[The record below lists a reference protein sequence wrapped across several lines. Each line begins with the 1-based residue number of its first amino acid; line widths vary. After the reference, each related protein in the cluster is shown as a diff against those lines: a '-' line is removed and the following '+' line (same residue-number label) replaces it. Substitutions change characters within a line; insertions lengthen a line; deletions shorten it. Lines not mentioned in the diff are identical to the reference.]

1 MTDRGFSFPF
11 DFNFLKSH
19 TTAYNT
25 WMDLK
30 LYKRLIRNLIPYKGK
45 VALVLVTSV
54 IVVALSTSPVPLVK
68 EALDKI
74 FVEKDTFMLNIIP
87 LVLIV
92 LYIVKGG
99 LRYFQS
105 CLIFRVGW
113 ELIAKFRMDV
123 FRHIHKLPY
132 GFFEKDTTG
141 KLISRAV
148 NDVNAMLMT
157 LARHVKDAL
166 QNIVMFLGL
175 MFWVFYL
182 KWEWALITILVI
194 PFALLPVSMVGK
206 KLRHLGRRGQEI
218 IADITSTMLESFSGI
233 KIVRAFGLETIEEKK
248 LDKDNQAFLENMRKN
263 VKYTELTSP
272 LMEVLGILGGS
283 AVLWYGGS
291 QVLSGEVTQGTFFA
305 FILGMFMMYDP
316 MRVLF
321 KLYTDVQIALAAS
334 ERVYSLLDEEP
345 EKMRVGK
352 MNMTGFQQQIE
363 YKNVS
368 FKYPSRET
376 MVLKNINLTVQKSEV
391 LAIVG
396 MSGAGKSTMAD
407 LLFKF
412 FIVTEGEIL
421 IDREN
426 INDLYSHSLRSNI
439 ALVTQETFLFNDT
452 ILANIQFGRP
462 DATREEVIDA
472 AKAAHVDIFV
482 RNLDDGYDTV
492 IGERGVMLS
501 GGQRQ
506 RIAIARAILRNAPIL
521 VLDEATSALDS
532 ESEKLVQ
539 DALHRLMEHR
549 TTFVIAHRLSTIKSA
564 DRIIVME
571 QGEIIGSGTHDELMT
586 DCAQYQKY
594 YEMQVM
600 S

>member
-1 MTDRGFSFPF
+1 
-11 DFNFLKSH
+11 
-19 TTAYNT
+19 
-25 WMDLK
+25 MDLK
-30 LYKRLIRNLIPYKGK
+30 LYKRLLRNLIPYKTK

-54 IVVALSTSPVPLVK
+54 IVGVLSTSPVPLVK

-74 FVEKDTFMLNIIP
+74 FVEKDSVMLNFIP

-92 LYIVKGG
+92 LYVVKGA
-99 LRYFQS
+99 LRYWQS
-105 CLIFRVGW
+105 CMIFRIGW
-113 ELIAKFRMDV
+113 ELIAKIRMDI
-123 FRHIHKLPY
+123 FKHIHKLPY

-141 KLISRAV
+141 KLMSRAV
-148 NDVNAMLMT
+148 NDVNAMLLT
-157 LARHVKDAL
+157 LARQVKDAL
-166 QNIVMFLGL
+166 QSSVMFIGL
-175 MFWVFYL
+175 VGWVFYL
-182 KWEWALITILVI
+182 KWDWALIAVFVI
-194 PFALLPVSMVGK
+194 PFALIPVSTVGR

-233 KIVRAFGLETIEEKK
+233 KIVRAFGLEKIEEAK
-248 LDKDNQAFLENMRKN
+248 LARHNHEFLENMRKN

-272 LMEVLGILGGS
+272 LMEILGVIGGS

-291 QVLSGEVTQGTFFA
+291 QVMTGEVTQGTFFA

-316 MRVLF
+316 MRILF
-321 KLYTDVQIALAAS
+321 KTYTDVQAAIAAS
-334 ERVYSLLDEEP
+334 QRVYSILDEET
-345 EKMRVGK
+345 EKMREGK
-352 MNMTGFQQQIE
+352 MNMGGFQHQIE

-368 FKYPSRET
+368 FKYPSRDA
-376 MVLKNINLTVQKSEV
+376 MVLKNINLTIKKSDV

-396 MSGAGKSTMAD
+396 MSGAGKSTLAD

-421 IDREN
+421 IDGEN
-426 INDLYSHSLRSNI
+426 INDLNSHSLRSNI

-462 DATREEVIDA
+462 DATREEVMDA

-482 RNLDDGYDTV
+482 RHLDDQYETV

-549 TTFVIAHRLSTIKSA
+549 TTFVIAHRLSTIKTA

-571 QGEIIGSGTHDELMT
+571 QGEIIGSGVHEELMT
-586 DCAQYQKY
+586 DCPQYQKY

-600 S
+600 G

>member
-1 MTDRGFSFPF
+1 
-11 DFNFLKSH
+11 
-19 TTAYNT
+19 
-25 WMDLK
+25 MDLK
-30 LYKRLIRNLIPYKGK
+30 LYKRLLRNLIPYKAK
-45 VALVLVTSV
+45 VALVLVTSI
-54 IVVALSTSPVPLVK
+54 IVGALSTSPVPLVK

-74 FVEKDTFMLNIIP
+74 FVEKDVFMLNFIP

-99 LRYFQS
+99 LRYWQS
-105 CLIFRVGW
+105 CMIFRIGW
-113 ELIAKFRMDV
+113 ELIAKFRMDI
-123 FRHIHKLPY
+123 FRHIHQLPY

-141 KLISRAV
+141 KLMSRAV
-148 NDVNAMLMT
+148 NDVNAMFLT
-157 LARHVKDAL
+157 LARQVKDAL
-166 QNIVMFLGL
+166 QSSVMFVGL
-175 MFWVFYL
+175 VCWIFYL
-182 KWEWALITILVI
+182 KWDWALIAIFVI
-194 PFALLPVSMVGK
+194 PFALIPVSTVGK
-206 KLRHLGRRGQEI
+206 KLRHLGRKGQEI

-233 KIVRAFGLETIEEKK
+233 KIVRAFGLEKIEERK
-248 LDKDNQAFLENMRKN
+248 LDKHNHEFLENMRKN

-272 LMEVLGILGGS
+272 LMEVLGVLGGS

-316 MRVLF
+316 MRILF
-321 KLYTDVQIALAAS
+321 KTYTDVQRAIAAS
-334 ERVYSLLDEEP
+334 ERVYSILDEEP
-345 EKMRVGK
+345 EKMREGK
-352 MNMTGFQQQIE
+352 MNLTGFQHQIE

-368 FKYPSRET
+368 FKYPSRDT
-376 MVLKNINLTVQKSEV
+376 MVLKNINLTIKKSDV

-396 MSGAGKSTMAD
+396 MSGAGKSTLAD

-421 IDREN
+421 IDGEN
-426 INDLYSHSLRSNI
+426 INDLNSHSLRSNI

-462 DATREEVIDA
+462 DATREEVLEA

-482 RNLDDGYDTV
+482 QQLDDNYDTV

-506 RIAIARAILRNAPIL
+506 RIAIARAIFRNAPIL

-549 TTFVIAHRLSTIKSA
+549 TTFVIAHRLSTIKTA

-571 QGEIIGSGTHDELMT
+571 QGEIIGSGIHEELMV
-586 DCAQYQKY
+586 DCPQYQKY

-600 S
+600 G

>member
-1 MTDRGFSFPF
+1 
-11 DFNFLKSH
+11 
-19 TTAYNT
+19 
-25 WMDLK
+25 MDLR
-30 LYKRLIRNLIPYKGK
+30 LYKRLLRNLIPYKGK
-45 VALVLVTSV
+45 VVLILVTSI
-54 IVVALSTSPVPLVK
+54 IVGALSTSPVPLVK

-74 FVEKDTFMLNIIP
+74 FVEKDADMLKLIP
-87 LVLIV
+87 LLLIA
-92 LYIVKGG
+92 LYCVKGG

-105 CLIFRVGW
+105 CLILRIGW
-113 ELIAKFRMDV
+113 ELVVKIRMDI
-123 FRHIHKLPY
+123 FKHIHKLPY

-141 KLISRAV
+141 KLMSRAV
-148 NDVNAMLMT
+148 NDVNAMLLT
-157 LARHVKDAL
+157 LARQVKDAL
-166 QNIVMFLGL
+166 QSSVMFLGL
-175 MFWVFYL
+175 VFWVFYL
-182 KWEWALITILVI
+182 KWDWALISIFVI
-194 PFALLPVSMVGK
+194 PFALIPVSVVGR
-206 KLRHLGRRGQEI
+206 KLRYLGKRGQEI

-233 KIVRAFGLETIEEKK
+233 KIVRSFGLEALEEKK
-248 LDKDNQAFLENMRKN
+248 LDKHNQAFLTNVKKN
-263 VKYTELTSP
+263 VKYTEMTSP
-272 LMEVLGILGGS
+272 LMEVLGVVGGS
-283 AVLWYGGS
+283 VVLWYGGS

-316 MRVLF
+316 MRILF
-321 KLYTDVQIALAAS
+321 KSYTDVQKAIAAS
-334 ERVYSLLDEEP
+334 ERVHAILDEEP
-345 EKMRVGK
+345 EKMRDGK
-352 MNMTGFQQQIE
+352 KEMTGFHHQIE

-376 MVLKNINLTVQKSEV
+376 MVLKNINLTVDKSDV

-396 MSGAGKSTMAD
+396 MSGAGKTTLAD

-412 FIVTEGEIL
+412 FIVTNGEIL
-421 IDREN
+421 IDGEN
-426 INDLYSHSLRSNI
+426 INDLNSHSLRSNI

-452 ILANIQFGRP
+452 ILANIRYGRP
-462 DATREEVIDA
+462 TATREEVIDA
-472 AKAAHVDIFV
+472 AEAAHVDIFV
-482 RNLDDGYDTV
+482 RHLDDDYDTV

-539 DALHRLMEHR
+539 DALHHLMEHR
-549 TTFVIAHRLSTIKSA
+549 TTFVIAHRLSTIKTA
-564 DRIIVME
+564 DRIIVMD

-600 S
+600 G

>member
-1 MTDRGFSFPF
+1 
-11 DFNFLKSH
+11 
-19 TTAYNT
+19 
-25 WMDLK
+25 MDLK
-30 LYKRLIRNLIPYKGK
+30 LYKRLLRNLIPYKGK
-45 VALVLVTSV
+45 VILVLVTSV
-54 IVVALSTSPVPLVK
+54 IVGALSTSPVPLVK

-74 FVEKDTFMLNIIP
+74 FVDKDTFMLQIIP
-87 LVLIV
+87 LILVG
-92 LYIVKGG
+92 LYCVKGA

-105 CLIFRVGW
+105 CLILRIGW
-113 ELIAKFRMDV
+113 ELVAKFRIDI
-123 FRHIHKLPY
+123 FKHIHKLPY

-141 KLISRAV
+141 KLMSRAV
-148 NDVNAMLMT
+148 NDVNVMLLT
-157 LARHVKDAL
+157 LARHVKDGL
-166 QNIVMFLGL
+166 QNCVMFLGL
-175 MFWVFYL
+175 MFWMFYL
-182 KWEWALITILVI
+182 KWDWALIAIFVI
-194 PFALLPVSMVGK
+194 PFALIPISSVGK

-248 LDKDNQAFLENMRKN
+248 LDKHNQEFLENVKKN
-263 VKYTELTSP
+263 IKYTELTSP
-272 LMEVLGILGGS
+272 LMEVLGVLGGS
-283 AVLWYGGS
+283 VVLWYGGS

-305 FILGMFMMYDP
+305 FVLGMFMMFDP

-334 ERVYSLLDEEP
+334 ERVFSILDEEP
-345 EKMRVGK
+345 EKMRDGK
-352 MNMTGFQQQIE
+352 MNMTGFQHQIE

-368 FKYPSRET
+368 FKYPSRDA
-376 MVLKNINLTVQKSEV
+376 MVLKNIDLTVKKSEV

-396 MSGAGKSTMAD
+396 MSGAGKSTLAD

-412 FIVTEGEIL
+412 FIVTEGAIL
-421 IDREN
+421 IDGEN
-426 INDLYSHSLRSNI
+426 INDLNSHSLRSNI

-462 DATREEVIDA
+462 VATREEVIDA

-482 RNLDDGYDTV
+482 RHLDDNYDTV

-506 RIAIARAILRNAPIL
+506 RIAIARAILRDAPIL

-549 TTFVIAHRLSTIKSA
+549 TTFVIAHRLSTIKTA

-571 QGEIIGSGTHDELMT
+571 QGEIIGSGTHEELMV
-586 DCAQYQKY
+586 DCPQYQKY

-600 S
+600 G

>member
-1 MTDRGFSFPF
+1 M
-11 DFNFLKSH
+11 DF
-19 TTAYNT
+19 
-25 WMDLK
+25 K
-30 LYKRLIRNLIPYKGK
+30 LYKRLLRNLIPYKGK

-54 IVVALSTSPVPLVK
+54 IVGALSTSPVPLVK

-74 FVEKDTFMLNIIP
+74 FVEKDSVMLNFIP
-87 LVLIV
+87 LILISI
-92 LYIVKGG
+92 YIVKGV
-99 LRYFQS
+99 LRYWQS
-105 CLIFRVGW
+105 CMIFRIGW
-113 ELIAKFRMDV
+113 ELIAKIRMDI
-123 FRHIHKLPY
+123 FTHIHKLPY

-141 KLISRAV
+141 KLMSRAV
-148 NDVNAMLMT
+148 NDVNAMLLT
-157 LARHVKDAL
+157 LARQVKDAL
-166 QNIVMFLGL
+166 QSSVMFLGL
-175 MFWVFYL
+175 VGWIFYL
-182 KWEWALITILVI
+182 KWDWALIAIFVI
-194 PFALLPVSMVGK
+194 PFALIPVSTVGK

-218 IADITSTMLESFSGI
+218 IADINSTLLESFSGI
-233 KIVRAFGLETIEEKK
+233 KIVRAFGLEKIEKKK
-248 LDKDNQAFLENMRKN
+248 LDKHNQAFLENMRKN
-263 VKYTELTSP
+263 IKYTELTSP
-272 LMEVLGILGGS
+272 LMEVLGVLGGS

-316 MRVLF
+316 MRILF
-321 KLYTDVQIALAAS
+321 KTYTDVQTAIAAS
-334 ERVYSLLDEEP
+334 ERVYSILDEET
-345 EKMRVGK
+345 EKMREGK
-352 MNMTGFQQQIE
+352 MNMAGFQHQIE

-368 FKYPSRET
+368 FKYPSRDA
-376 MVLKNINLTVQKSEV
+376 MVLKNINLTVKKSEV

-396 MSGAGKSTMAD
+396 MSGAGKSTLAD

-412 FIVTEGEIL
+412 FIVSEGEIL
-421 IDREN
+421 VDGEN
-426 INDLYSHSLRSNI
+426 VNDLNSHSLRNNI

-452 ILANIQFGRP
+452 ILSNIQFGRP
-462 DATREEVIDA
+462 DATREEVMDA

-482 RNLDDGYDTV
+482 RNLDDQYDTV

-549 TTFVIAHRLSTIKSA
+549 TTFVIAHRLSTIKTA

-571 QGEIIGSGTHDELMT
+571 QGEIIGSGTHDELMV
-586 DCAQYQKY
+586 DCSQYQKY

-600 S
+600 G

>member
-1 MTDRGFSFPF
+1 M
-11 DFNFLKSH
+11 DF
-19 TTAYNT
+19 
-25 WMDLK
+25 K
-30 LYKRLIRNLIPYKGK
+30 LYKRLLRNLIPYKGK

-54 IVVALSTSPVPLVK
+54 IVGALSTSPVPLVK

-74 FVEKDTFMLNIIP
+74 FVEKDSVMLNFIP
-87 LVLIV
+87 LILISI
-92 LYIVKGG
+92 YIVKGV
-99 LRYFQS
+99 LRYWQS
-105 CLIFRVGW
+105 CMIFRIGW
-113 ELIAKFRMDV
+113 ELIAKIRMDI
-123 FRHIHKLPY
+123 FTHIHKLPY

-141 KLISRAV
+141 KLMSRAV
-148 NDVNAMLMT
+148 NDVNAMLLT
-157 LARHVKDAL
+157 LARQVKDAL
-166 QNIVMFLGL
+166 QSSVMFLGL
-175 MFWVFYL
+175 VGWIFYL
-182 KWEWALITILVI
+182 KWDWALIAIFVI
-194 PFALLPVSMVGK
+194 PFALIPVSTVGK

-218 IADITSTMLESFSGI
+218 IADINSTLLESFSGI
-233 KIVRAFGLETIEEKK
+233 KIVRAFGLEKIEEKK
-248 LDKDNQAFLENMRKN
+248 LDKHNQAFLENMRKN
-263 VKYTELTSP
+263 IKYTELTSP
-272 LMEVLGILGGS
+272 LMEVLGVLGGS

-316 MRVLF
+316 MRILF
-321 KLYTDVQIALAAS
+321 KTYTDVQTAIAAS
-334 ERVYSLLDEEP
+334 ERVYSILDEET
-345 EKMRVGK
+345 EKMREGK
-352 MNMTGFQQQIE
+352 MNMAGFQHQIE

-368 FKYPSRET
+368 FKYPSRDA
-376 MVLKNINLTVQKSEV
+376 MVLKNINLTVKKSEV

-396 MSGAGKSTMAD
+396 MSGAGKSTLAD

-412 FIVTEGEIL
+412 FIVSEGEIL
-421 IDREN
+421 VDGEN
-426 INDLYSHSLRSNI
+426 VNDLNSHSLRNNI

-452 ILANIQFGRP
+452 ILSNIQFGRP
-462 DATREEVIDA
+462 DATREEVMDA

-482 RNLDDGYDTV
+482 RNLDDQYDTV

-549 TTFVIAHRLSTIKSA
+549 TTFVIAHRLSTIKTA

-571 QGEIIGSGTHDELMT
+571 QGEIIGSGTHDELIV
-586 DCAQYQKY
+586 DCSQYQKY

-600 S
+600 G

>member
-1 MTDRGFSFPF
+1 
-11 DFNFLKSH
+11 
-19 TTAYNT
+19 
-25 WMDLK
+25 MDLK
-30 LYKRLIRNLIPYKGK
+30 LYKRLLRNLIPYKGK
-45 VALVLVTSV
+45 VILVLVTSV
-54 IVVALSTSPVPLVK
+54 IVGALSTSPVPLVK
-68 EALDKI
+68 EALDEI
-74 FVEKDTFMLNIIP
+74 FDKKDASMLNIIP
-87 LVLIV
+87 LVIIV
-92 LYIVKGG
+92 LYVVKGG
-99 LRYFQS
+99 LRYWQS
-105 CLIFRVGW
+105 CLIFRIGW
-113 ELIAKFRMDV
+113 ELIAKTRMDI
-123 FRHIHKLPY
+123 FKHIHKLPY

-141 KLISRAV
+141 KLMSRAV
-148 NDVNAMLMT
+148 NDVNAMLLT
-157 LARHVKDAL
+157 LARQVKDAL
-166 QNIVMFLGL
+166 QSSVMFLGL
-175 MFWVFYL
+175 VCWIFYL
-182 KWEWALITILVI
+182 KWDWALIAIFVI
-194 PFALLPVSMVGK
+194 PFALIPVSTVGK

-218 IADITSTMLESFSGI
+218 IADINSTLLESFSGI
-233 KIVRAFGLETIEEKK
+233 KIVRAFGLEKIEEKK
-248 LDKDNQAFLENMRKN
+248 LDKHNQAFLENMRKN
-263 VKYTELTSP
+263 IKYTELTSP
-272 LMEVLGILGGS
+272 LMEVLGVLGGS

-316 MRVLF
+316 MRILF
-321 KLYTDVQIALAAS
+321 KTYTDVQTAIAAS

-345 EKMRVGK
+345 EKMREGK
-352 MNMTGFQQQIE
+352 MNLTGFQHQIE

-368 FKYPSRET
+368 FKYPSRDT
-376 MVLKNINLTVQKSEV
+376 MVLKNIDLTVKKSEV

-396 MSGAGKSTMAD
+396 MSGAGKSTLAD

-421 IDREN
+421 IDGEN
-426 INDLYSHSLRSNI
+426 INDLNSHSLRSNI

-462 DATREEVIDA
+462 DATREEVVEA

-482 RNLDDGYDTV
+482 RQLDDNYDTV

-549 TTFVIAHRLSTIKSA
+549 TTFVIAHRLSTIKTA

-571 QGEIIGSGTHDELMT
+571 QGEIIGSGVHDELMV
-586 DCAQYQKY
+586 DCPQYQKY

-600 S
+600 G

>member
-1 MTDRGFSFPF
+1 
-11 DFNFLKSH
+11 
-19 TTAYNT
+19 
-25 WMDLK
+25 MDLK
-30 LYKRLIRNLIPYKGK
+30 LYKRLLRNLIPYKGK

-54 IVVALSTSPVPLVK
+54 IVGALSTSPVPLVK
-68 EALDKI
+68 ESLDKI
-74 FVEKDTFMLNIIP
+74 FVEKDSFMLNIIP
-87 LVLIV
+87 LILIV
-92 LYIVKGG
+92 LYLVKGG

-105 CLIFRVGW
+105 CLIFGIGW
-113 ELIAKFRMDV
+113 ELIAKIRLDI

-141 KLISRAV
+141 KLMSRAV
-148 NDVNAMLMT
+148 NDVNAMLLT
-157 LARHVKDAL
+157 LARQVKDAL
-166 QNIVMFLGL
+166 QSSVMFLGL
-175 MFWVFYL
+175 IGWIFYL
-182 KWEWALITILVI
+182 KWDWALIAIFVI
-194 PFALLPVSMVGK
+194 PFALIPVSTVGK

-218 IADITSTMLESFSGI
+218 IADINSTMLESFYGI
-233 KIVRAFGLETIEEKK
+233 KIVRAFGLEKIEENK
-248 LDKDNQAFLENMRKN
+248 LDKHNQDFLENMKKN

-272 LMEVLGILGGS
+272 LMEVLGVLGGS

-291 QVLSGEVTQGTFFA
+291 QVLNGEVTQGTFFA

-316 MRVLF
+316 MRILF
-321 KLYTDVQIALAAS
+321 KTYTDVQAAIAAS
-334 ERVYSLLDEEP
+334 ERVYSILDKDP
-345 EKMRVGK
+345 EKMRDGK
-352 MNMTGFQQQIE
+352 MNMAGFQQQIE

-368 FKYPSRET
+368 FKYPSRDV
-376 MVLKNINLTVQKSEV
+376 MVLKNINLMVKKSEV

-396 MSGAGKSTMAD
+396 MSGSGKSTLAD

-412 FIVTEGEIL
+412 FIVTEGDIL
-421 IDREN
+421 IDGKN
-426 INDLYSHSLRSNI
+426 INDLNSHSLRNNI

-462 DATREEVIDA
+462 EATREEVMNA

-482 RNLDDGYDTV
+482 RHLDDDYNTI

-506 RIAIARAILRNAPIL
+506 RIAIARAILRDAPIL

-539 DALHRLMEHR
+539 DALHSLMEHR
-549 TTFVIAHRLSTIKSA
+549 TTFVIAHRLSTIKTA

-571 QGEIIGSGTHDELMT
+571 QGEIIGSGTHEELMV
-586 DCAQYQKY
+586 DCPQYQKY

-600 S
+600 G

>member
-1 MTDRGFSFPF
+1 M
-11 DFNFLKSH
+11 DFQ
-19 TTAYNT
+19 
-25 WMDLK
+25 

-45 VALVLVTSV
+45 VILVLITSV
-54 IVVALSTSPVPLVK
+54 IVGALSTSPVPLVK

-74 FVEKDTFMLNIIP
+74 FIGKDFEMLTLIP
-87 LVLIV
+87 VVLIA
-92 LYIVKGG
+92 LYCLKGG
-99 LRYFQS
+99 LRYYQS
-105 CLIFRVGW
+105 CLIFRIGW
-113 ELIAKFRMDV
+113 ELVAKIRMDL

-141 KLISRAV
+141 KLMSRAV
-148 NDVNAMLMT
+148 NDVNAMMLT
-157 LARHVKDAL
+157 LAKQAKDAL
-166 QNIVMFLGL
+166 QNAAMFIGL
-175 MFWVFYL
+175 VFWVFYL
-182 KWEWALITILVI
+182 KWDWALISIFVI
-194 PFALLPVSMVGK
+194 PFALIPVSTVGK
-206 KLRHLGRRGQEI
+206 KLRHLGRKGQEI
-218 IADITSTMLESFSGI
+218 IADINSTMLESFSGI
-233 KIVRAFGLETIEEKK
+233 KIVRAFGLEKIEEKK
-248 LDKDNQAFLENMRKN
+248 LDKHNQAFLENMRKN

-283 AVLWYGGS
+283 AVLWYGGT
-291 QVLSGEVTQGTFFA
+291 QVLNDEVTQGTFFA

-316 MRVLF
+316 MRILF
-321 KLYTDVQIALAAS
+321 KTYTDIQTAIAAS
-334 ERVYSLLDEEP
+334 ERVYSILDKEP
-345 EKMRVGK
+345 EKMRDGK
-352 MNMTGFQQQIE
+352 MDMTGFQRQIE

-368 FKYPSRET
+368 FKYPSRDT
-376 MVLKNINLTVQKSEV
+376 MVLKDINLTVKKSDV

-396 MSGAGKSTMAD
+396 MSGAGKSTLVD

-421 IDREN
+421 IDGEN
-426 INDLYSHSLRSNI
+426 INDLNSHSLRNNI

-452 ILANIQFGRP
+452 ILANIQFGSP
-462 DATREEVIDA
+462 LATREEIMA
-472 AKAAHVDIFV
+472 AAQAAHVDIFV

-549 TTFVIAHRLSTIKSA
+549 TTFVIAHRLSTVKSA

-586 DCAQYQKY
+586 NCTQYQKY

-600 S
+600 G

>member
-1 MTDRGFSFPF
+1 
-11 DFNFLKSH
+11 
-19 TTAYNT
+19 
-25 WMDLK
+25 MDLK
-30 LYKRLIRNLIPYKGK
+30 LYKRLLRNLIPYKGK
-45 VALVLVTSV
+45 VILVLVTSV
-54 IVVALSTSPVPLVK
+54 IVGALSTSPVPLVK

-74 FVEKDTFMLNIIP
+74 FVDKDSFMLNIIP
-87 LVLIV
+87 LVLVV
-92 LYIVKGG
+92 LYAMKGG

-105 CLIFRVGW
+105 CMIFRMGW
-113 ELIAKFRMDV
+113 ELIAKFRMDI
-123 FRHIHKLPY
+123 FKHIHKLPY

-141 KLISRAV
+141 KLMSRAV

-166 QNIVMFLGL
+166 QNVVMFLGL
-175 MFWVFYL
+175 LFWVFYL
-182 KWEWALITILVI
+182 KWDWALIAIFVI
-194 PFALLPVSMVGK
+194 PFALVPVSTVGR
-206 KLRHLGRRGQEI
+206 KLRHLGRQGQEI
-218 IADITSTMLESFSGI
+218 IADISSTMLESFSGI
-233 KIVRAFGLETIEEKK
+233 KIVRAFGLERIEEKK
-248 LDKDNQAFLENMRKN
+248 LEKDNQAFLENMRKN

-272 LMEVLGILGGS
+272 LMEVLGVVGGS
-283 AVLWYGGS
+283 AVLWYGGH
-291 QVLSGEVTQGTFFA
+291 QVLTGEVTQGTFFA

-334 ERVYSLLDEEP
+334 ERVYAILDEEP
-345 EKMRVGK
+345 EKMRDGK
-352 MNMTGFQQQIE
+352 MNMPDFQHQIE

-368 FKYPSRET
+368 FKYPSRDT
-376 MVLKNINLTVQKSEV
+376 MVLKNIDLTVNKSDV

-396 MSGAGKSTMAD
+396 MSGAGKSTLAD

-421 IDREN
+421 VDGEN
-426 INDLYSHSLRSNI
+426 INDLNSHSLRSNI

-452 ILANIQFGRP
+452 ILANIQFGNP
-462 DATREEVIDA
+462 SATREQVMDA
-472 AKAAHVDIFV
+472 AQAAHVDIFV
-482 RNLDDGYDTV
+482 RNLDDRYDTV

-539 DALHRLMEHR
+539 DALHHLMEHR

-564 DRIIVME
+564 NRIIVME
-571 QGEIIGSGTHDELMT
+571 QGEIIGSGTHDELMS

-600 S
+600 N

>member
-1 MTDRGFSFPF
+1 
-11 DFNFLKSH
+11 
-19 TTAYNT
+19 
-25 WMDLK
+25 MDWL
-30 LYKRLIRNLIPYKGK
+30 LYKRLLRNLIPYKWE
-45 VALVLVTSV
+45 VILVLLTSV
-54 IVVALSTSPVPLVK
+54 IVGALSTSPVPLVK

-74 FVEKDTFMLNIIP
+74 FIEKDAFMLKVIP
-87 LVLIV
+87 LVLIG
-92 LYIVKGG
+92 LYCVKGG

-105 CLIFRVGW
+105 CLIFKIGW
-113 ELIAKFRMDV
+113 ELVAKIRMEI
-123 FRHIHKLPY
+123 FKHIHKLPY

-141 KLISRAV
+141 KLMSRSV
-148 NDVNAMLMT
+148 NDVNAMLLT
-157 LARHVKDAL
+157 LAKQAKDAL
-166 QNIVMFLGL
+166 QSLAMFSGL
-175 MFWVFYL
+175 VFWVFYL
-182 KWEWALITILVI
+182 KWDWALISIFII
-194 PFALLPVSMVGK
+194 PFALIPVTTVGR

-218 IADITSTMLESFSGI
+218 IADINSTLLESFSGV
-233 KIVRAFGLETIEEKK
+233 KIVRAFGLEKIEEKK
-248 LDKDNQAFLENMRKN
+248 LAKHNQDFLENMKKN
-263 VKYTELTSP
+263 VKYTEMTSP
-272 LMEVLGILGGS
+272 LMEVLGVLGGS

-291 QVLSGEVTQGTFFA
+291 QVLNDEVSQGTFFA

-316 MRVLF
+316 LRILF
-321 KLYTDVQIALAAS
+321 KTYTDVQVAIAAS
-334 ERVYSLLDEEP
+334 ERVYSILDEEP
-345 EKMRVGK
+345 EKMRDGK
-352 MNMTGFQQQIE
+352 MEMTGFQNQIE

-368 FKYPSRET
+368 FKYPSRDT
-376 MVLKNINLTVQKSEV
+376 MVLKNINLAVKKSEV

-396 MSGAGKSTMAD
+396 MSGAGKSTLAD

-412 FIVTEGEIL
+412 FIVSEGEIL
-421 IDREN
+421 IDGN
-426 INDLYSHSLRSNI
+426 NVNDLNSHSLRNNI

-452 ILANIQFGRP
+452 ILANIRFGNP
-462 DATREEVIDA
+462 SASREEILDA
-472 AKAAHVDIFV
+472 AQAAHVDIFV

-506 RIAIARAILRNAPIL
+506 RIAIARAVLRNAPIL

-549 TTFVIAHRLSTIKSA
+549 TTFVIAHRLSTIKTA

-571 QGEIIGSGTHDELMT
+571 QGEIIGSGTHEELMN

-600 S
+600 G

>member
-1 MTDRGFSFPF
+1 
-11 DFNFLKSH
+11 
-19 TTAYNT
+19 
-25 WMDLK
+25 MDLK
-30 LYKRLIRNLIPYKGK
+30 LYKRLLRNLIPYKGK
-45 VALVLVTSV
+45 VILVLVTSI
-54 IVVALSTSPVPLVK
+54 IVGVLSTSPVPLVK
-68 EALDKI
+68 EALDRI
-74 FVEKDTFMLNIIP
+74 FVDKDTFMLNIIP
-87 LVLIV
+87 LVLIGI
-92 LYIVKGG
+92 YCVKGG

-105 CLIFRVGW
+105 CLIFRIGW
-113 ELIAKFRMDV
+113 ELVAKIRMDV
-123 FRHIHKLPY
+123 FKHIHKLPY

-141 KLISRAV
+141 KLMSRAV
-148 NDVNAMLMT
+148 NDVNVMLLT

-166 QNIVMFLGL
+166 QNVVMFLGL
-175 MFWVFYL
+175 LCWVFYL
-182 KWEWALITILVI
+182 KWDWALIAIFVI
-194 PFALLPVSMVGK
+194 PFALIPVSTVGR

-218 IADITSTMLESFSGI
+218 IADISSTMLESFSGI

-272 LMEVLGILGGS
+272 LMEVLGVVGGS

-291 QVLSGEVTQGTFFA
+291 QVMSGEVTQGTFFA

-345 EKMRVGK
+345 EKMRAGK
-352 MNMTGFQQQIE
+352 MNMTGFQHQIE

-368 FKYPSRET
+368 FKYPSREA
-376 MVLKNINLTVQKSEV
+376 MVMKNINLTVKKSEV

-396 MSGAGKSTMAD
+396 MSGAGKSTLVD

-421 IDREN
+421 IDGEN
-426 INDLYSHSLRSNI
+426 INDLNSHSLRSNI

-452 ILANIQFGRP
+452 ILANIHFGRP
-462 DATREEVIDA
+462 DATHEEVMDA

-482 RNLDDGYDTV
+482 RHLDDKYDTV

-506 RIAIARAILRNAPIL
+506 RVAIARAILRNAPIL

-549 TTFVIAHRLSTIKSA
+549 TTFVIAHRLSTIKTA

-571 QGEIIGSGTHDELMT
+571 QGEIIGSGAHEELMV
-586 DCAQYQKY
+586 DCPQYQKY

-600 S
+600 G

>member
-1 MTDRGFSFPF
+1 
-11 DFNFLKSH
+11 
-19 TTAYNT
+19 
-25 WMDLK
+25 MDLK
-30 LYKRLIRNLIPYKGK
+30 LYKRLIRNLVPYKGK

-54 IVVALSTSPVPLVK
+54 IVGALSTSPVPLVK

-87 LVLIV
+87 LVLVV
-92 LYIVKGG
+92 LYCAKGG

-105 CLIFRVGW
+105 CLVFRMGW
-113 ELIAKFRMDV
+113 ELIAKFRMDI
-123 FRHIHKLPY
+123 FKHIHKLPY
-132 GFFEKDTTG
+132 GYFEKDTTG
-141 KLISRAV
+141 KLMSRAV

-166 QNIVMFLGL
+166 QNIVMFVGL
-175 MFWVFYL
+175 VFWVFYL
-182 KWEWALITILVI
+182 KWDWALIAIFVI
-194 PFALLPVSMVGK
+194 PFALVPVSTVGR
-206 KLRHLGRRGQEI
+206 KLRHLGRKGQEI
-218 IADITSTMLESFSGI
+218 IADISSTMLESFSGI
-233 KIVRAFGLETIEEKK
+233 KIVRAFGLETIEQKK
-248 LDKDNQAFLENMRKN
+248 LEKDNQAFLENMRKN

-283 AVLWYGGS
+283 AVLWYGGH
-291 QVLSGEVTQGTFFA
+291 QVISGEVTEGTFFA

-321 KLYTDVQIALAAS
+321 KLYTDVQLALAAS
-334 ERVYSLLDEEP
+334 ERVYAILDEEP
-345 EKMRVGK
+345 EKMRDGK
-352 MNMTGFQQQIE
+352 MNMPDFQHQIE

-368 FKYPSRET
+368 FKYPSRDT
-376 MVLKNINLTVQKSEV
+376 MVLKNINLTVKKSEV

-396 MSGAGKSTMAD
+396 MSGAGKSTLAD

-412 FIVTEGEIL
+412 FIVSDGKIL
-421 IDREN
+421 IDGIN
-426 INDLYSHSLRSNI
+426 INDLNSHSLRSNI

-452 ILANIQFGRP
+452 VLANIQYGRS
-462 DATREEVIDA
+462 DATREEIMEA

-482 RNLDDGYDTV
+482 RQLDDGYDTM

-539 DALHRLMEHR
+539 DALHHLMEHR
-549 TTFVIAHRLSTIKSA
+549 TTFVIAHRLSTIKTA

-586 DCAQYQKY
+586 ECAQYQKY

-600 S
+600 G

>member
-1 MTDRGFSFPF
+1 
-11 DFNFLKSH
+11 
-19 TTAYNT
+19 
-25 WMDLK
+25 MDLK
-30 LYKRLIRNLIPYKGK
+30 LYKRLLRNLIPYRGK
-45 VALVLVTSV
+45 VILVLVTSV
-54 IVVALSTSPVPLVK
+54 IVGALSTSPVPLVK

-105 CLIFRVGW
+105 CLIFKVGW
-113 ELIAKFRMDV
+113 ELIAKFRMDI

-141 KLISRAV
+141 KLMSRAV
-148 NDVNAMLMT
+148 NDVNVMLLT

-166 QNIVMFLGL
+166 QNVVMFLGL

-182 KWEWALITILVI
+182 KWDWALIAIFVI
-194 PFALLPVSMVGK
+194 PFALIPVSAVGK
-206 KLRHLGRRGQEI
+206 KLRYLGRRGQEI

-233 KIVRAFGLETIEEKK
+233 KIVRAFGLEKVEEKK
-248 LDKDNQAFLENMRKN
+248 LDKHNQDFLENMKKN

-305 FILGMFMMYDP
+305 FILGMFMMFDP

-334 ERVYSLLDEEP
+334 ERVYSILDEEV

-352 MNMTGFQQQIE
+352 MSMTGFQHQIE

-376 MVLKNINLTVQKSEV
+376 MVLKNINLTVKKSEV

-396 MSGAGKSTMAD
+396 MSGAGKSTLAD

-421 IDREN
+421 IDGEN
-426 INDLYSHSLRSNI
+426 INDLNSHSLRNNL

-452 ILANIQFGRP
+452 ILANIQFGNP
-462 DATREEVIDA
+462 VATREEVMDA
-472 AKAAHVDIFV
+472 AQAAHVDTFV
-482 RNLDDGYDTV
+482 RHLDDKYDTV

-539 DALHRLMEHR
+539 EALHRLMEHR
-549 TTFVIAHRLSTIKSA
+549 TTFVIAHRLSTIKTA

-571 QGEIIGSGTHDELMT
+571 QGEIIGSG
-586 DCAQYQKY
+586 
-594 YEMQVM
+594 
-600 S
+600 

>member
-1 MTDRGFSFPF
+1 
-11 DFNFLKSH
+11 
-19 TTAYNT
+19 
-25 WMDLK
+25 MDLK
-30 LYKRLIRNLIPYKGK
+30 LYKRLLLNLIPYKGK

-54 IVVALSTSPVPLVK
+54 IVGALSTSPVPLVK

-74 FVEKDTFMLNIIP
+74 FVEKDSVMLNFIP
-87 LVLIV
+87 LILIV
-92 LYIVKGG
+92 LYVVKGG
-99 LRYFQS
+99 LRYWQS
-105 CLIFRVGW
+105 CMIFKVGW
-113 ELIAKFRMDV
+113 ELIAKIRMDI

-141 KLISRAV
+141 KLMSRAV
-148 NDVNAMLMT
+148 NDVNAMLLT
-157 LARHVKDAL
+157 LARQVKDAL
-166 QNIVMFLGL
+166 QSSVMFLGL
-175 MFWVFYL
+175 VGWIFYL
-182 KWEWALITILVI
+182 KWDWALIAIFVI
-194 PFALLPVSMVGK
+194 PFALIPVSTVGK

-218 IADITSTMLESFSGI
+218 IADINSTLLESFSGI
-233 KIVRAFGLETIEEKK
+233 KIVRAFGLEKIEEKK
-248 LDKDNQAFLENMRKN
+248 LYTHNQAFLENMRKN

-272 LMEVLGILGGS
+272 LMEVLGVLGGS

-316 MRVLF
+316 MRILF
-321 KLYTDVQIALAAS
+321 KTYTDVQTAIAAS
-334 ERVYSLLDEEP
+334 VRVYSLLDEEP
-345 EKMRVGK
+345 EKMRDGK
-352 MNMTGFQQQIE
+352 MDMDGFQHQIE

-368 FKYPSRET
+368 FKYPSRDV
-376 MVLKNINLTVQKSEV
+376 MVLKNIDLTIKKSDV

-396 MSGAGKSTMAD
+396 MSGAGKSTLAD

-412 FIVTEGEIL
+412 FIVTDGEIL
-421 IDREN
+421 IDGEN
-426 INDLYSHSLRSNI
+426 INNLNSHSLRSNI

-462 DATREEVIDA
+462 DATREEVVSA

-482 RNLDDGYDTV
+482 RNLDDQYDTV

-549 TTFVIAHRLSTIKSA
+549 TTFVIAHRLSTIKTA

-571 QGEIIGSGTHDELMT
+571 QGGIIGSGVHEELMT
-586 DCAQYQKY
+586 DCPQYQKY

-600 S
+600 G